1 MTTET
6 VDPGTAAVQP
16 RRVIGQLRGPF
27 DGPTAIVMTGIHGNE
42 PAGAHAAGRVLSRL
56 GSTGG
61 VPRGELVVL
70 AGNLKA
76 LPERTRFIDH
86 DLNRQWTPKRVAQLR
101 AGTLVGSAE
110 WGQQIELLDVF
121 REIIGRA
128 RGQVH
133 FFDMHTSSADG
144 SPFLTVGD
152 TLRNRAFARNLPL
165 PLILGLEEQ
174 VDGSLLEYLNNF
186 GFVTI
191 GVEAGQHDS
200 PESIDRHEAFLWLA
214 LSAMGLLRPDARAE
228 LESSRDRLTRAA
240 RGVPRVIEVRHR
252 HAIGVGDGFRME
264 PGFRNFQH
272 VRRGRLI
279 AHDAT
284 GPIHAPEDGLL
295 LLPLYQGKGDDGFFV
310 ARSVRGFWIQ
320 LSAVLR
326 RLHLDSLIHLLPGVR
341 RHPEEADVL
350 LVNTR
355 IARAYPLEIFHL
367 FGFRK
372 LRRSGNELVVSR
384 RRYDLA
390 PPRDR
395 GQIYFC

>member
-1 MTTET
+1 MTT
-6 VDPGTAAVQP
+6 PTATTAQP
-16 RRVIGQLRGPF
+16 KRVMGQFVGEVP
-27 DGPTAIVMTGIHGNE
+27 GPTAIVMTGIHGNE
-42 PAGAHAAGRVLSRL
+42 PAGALAATRVLSRL
-56 GSTGG
+56 ESIGG
-61 VPRGELVVL
+61 IARGELIVL
-70 AGNLKA
+70 AGNLRA
-76 LPERTRFIDH
+76 LPLRTRFIDH
-86 DLNRQWTPKRVAQLR
+86 DLNRQWTPQRVAQLR
-101 AGTLVGSAE
+101 DGTLGESAE
-110 WGQQIELLDVF
+110 WGQQLALLVVF
-121 REIIGRA
+121 QQIIDRA

-200 PESIDRHEAFLWLA
+200 PESVDRHEACLWLA
-214 LSAMGLLRPDARAE
+214 LSAMRLLRLDATPDLKPFHETLNRA
-228 LESSRDRLTRAA
+228 S

-252 HAIGVGDGFRME
+252 HAITAGDGFRME
-264 PGFRNFQH
+264 PGFRNFQQ
-272 VRRGRLI
+272 VERGRLV
-279 AHDAT
+279 AYNDD

-310 ARSVRGFWIQ
+310 ARPVLRFWIR
-320 LSAVLR
+320 LSALLR
-326 RLHLDSLIHLLPGVR
+326 RLRLDALIHLLPGVR
-341 RHPEEADVL
+341 RHPQEADVL

-355 IARAYPLEIFHL
+355 IARVYPLEIFHL

-372 LRRSGNELVVSR
+372 LRRSGNELIVSR

-390 PPRDR
+390 PPRR
-395 GQIYFC
+395 VSINY